1 MKETILNG
9 MTCIQMSKME
19 LQELIARCPYQSF
32 SFASAIE
39 NKVDW
44 KPKYDPT
51 TEVKD
56 EKWYSVEV
64 T

>member
-1 MKETILNG
+1 MNEIILNG
-9 MTCIQMSKME
+9 MTCIQMSKVE

-32 SFASAIE
+32 SVSATVE
-39 NKVDW
+39 NKTSW
-44 KPKYDPT
+44 QPKFDPT
-51 TEVKD
+51 VIEKD